1 MNYIVCRNCKR
12 VIEVKENTPLVFDK
26 CENCG
31 HTLEFAADNR
41 DLQFILNDVE
51 VPKIA
56 YHKICAKCK
65 SLNPRETG
73 ACLFCGSTSF
83 KYQYDL
89 DSLNKYKNSLNLN
102 QMQMTNMSDNYQ
114 QSISNNWLY
123 RILALILGI
132 IDFFFVVMIGLGLII
147 GDGPLPTDS
156 MTFIMQHLNMM
167 MIVLIVALFV
177 SGFLSI
183 FILPKMKYK
192 DSFMLSGLL
201 GLIIGLI
208 TIITTTDILV
218 IIPSMV
224 LCAIITGIGGL
235 VAQFIVHKIIGRFFG
250 R

>member
-1 MNYIVCRNCKR
+1 
-12 VIEVKENTPLVFDK
+12 
-26 CENCG
+26 
-31 HTLEFAADNR
+31 
-41 DLQFILNDVE
+41 
-51 VPKIA
+51 
-56 YHKICAKCK
+56 
-65 SLNPRETG
+65 
-73 ACLFCGSTSF
+73 
-83 KYQYDL
+83 
-89 DSLNKYKNSLNLN
+89 
-102 QMQMTNMSDNYQ
+102 
-114 QSISNNWLY
+114 
-123 RILALILGI
+123 
-132 IDFFFVVMIGLGLII
+132 
-147 GDGPLPTDS
+147 
-156 MTFIMQHLNMM
+156 MM

>member
-1 MNYIVCRNCKR
+1 
-12 VIEVKENTPLVFDK
+12 
-26 CENCG
+26 
-31 HTLEFAADNR
+31 
-41 DLQFILNDVE
+41 
-51 VPKIA
+51 
-56 YHKICAKCK
+56 
-65 SLNPRETG
+65 
-73 ACLFCGSTSF
+73 
-83 KYQYDL
+83 
-89 DSLNKYKNSLNLN
+89 
-102 QMQMTNMSDNYQ
+102 MTK
-114 QSISNNWLY
+114 
-123 RILALILGI
+123 ALISVTGQDTTGI
-132 IDFFFVVMIGLGLII
+132 IARVATKLSELNINILDISQTIVQGYF
-147 GDGPLPTDS
+147 
-156 MTFIMQHLNMM
+156 NMM